1 MTGPPQ
7 GVASRPPVHAHLDD
21 LVLPPDG
28 MVQLHELAHSAA
40 RQGSERKGANTALFI
55 GAPGSGKTMAAEALA
70 NNLARDLFR
79 IDLSAVVNKYIG
91 ETEKNLHRLFDAAEA
106 EGAVLLLD
114 EADALFGKRS
124 EVKDSH
130 DRYAN
135 IEVNYL
141 LQRMEAFA
149 GLAILTTN
157 RKHDIDAAFLR
168 RLRYVVEFPFPHRAA
183 RDALWRR
190 ALSEVTMAEPIDTGR
205 LAALQVNGGAI
216 AGIVRRAED
225 AAAAAAQPVDLR
237 HILTAARHEHARL
250 GIPLTAA
257 EFGDPGEST
266 D

>member
-1 MTGPPQ
+1 
-7 GVASRPPVHAHLDD
+7 LDD
-21 LVLPPDG
+21 LVLPPDR
-28 MVQLHELAHSAA
+28 MAQLHELAHSAA
-40 RQGSERKGANTALFI
+40 REGAERNGAITALFA
-55 GAPGSGKTMAAEALA
+55 GASGSGKTMAAEALA
-70 NNLARDLFR
+70 NNLARDLLR
-79 IDLSAVVNKYIG
+79 IDLGAVVNKYIG
-91 ETEKNLHRLFDAAEA
+91 ETQMQLDRLFAAAEA

-135 IEVNYL
+135 IEVSYL
-141 LQRMEAFA
+141 LQRMETFA
-149 GLAILTTN
+149 GLVILTTN
-157 RKHDIDAAFLR
+157 RKRDIDAAFLR

-190 ALSEVTMAEPIDTGR
+190 ALSEVTTLEPVDIGR
-205 LAALQVNGGAI
+205 LATLQVNGGAI

-250 GIPLTAA
+250 GIPLTSA
-257 EFGDPGEST
+257 EFGDPDDAAG
-266 D
+266 